1 MGHYSV
7 KPLQVDLRPSARLAA
22 ILVVAC
28 ISALLLF
35 LIVPVVWW
43 VKLVGGV
50 GIVVASVW
58 HLQRH
63 AWRSVPEAWV
73 GLRWSAESGWQAW
86 RLDGEATGIA
96 ILPDSMVTSVL
107 SVIRFRCE
115 GQRWS
120 QAIVLLADSAE
131 PEALRR
137 LRVQLRWAYERT
149 PVEPAP
155 R

>member
-1 MGHYSV
+1 M
-7 KPLQVDLRPSARLAA
+7 KPLQVDLRPSPRLAA
-22 ILVVAC
+22 ILMVAC
-28 ISALLLF
+28 SSALLLL

-43 VKLVGGV
+43 VKLLGGV

-58 HLQRH
+58 HLRRQ

-73 GLRWSAESGWQAW
+73 GLRWSAENGWQAW
-86 RLDGEATGIA
+86 RRNDEALQIV
-96 ILPDSMVTSVL
+96 ILPDSMVTSAL

-115 GQRWS
+115 GQRWPL
-120 QAIVLLADSAE
+120 AIVLLADSAE
-131 PEALRR
+131 SEALRR